1 MDFALTKE
9 QAETRSRAAA
19 FAAREL
25 APHAAE
31 YDLSHEFPWRNFHL
45 LAQEGFLCMTL
56 PERYGGQGADYLSY
70 TLCVEEFSRAC
81 AVTGVIFE
89 VHNSLHAEAVYN
101 HGTEEQRMRFL
112 PRLARGEALGAYS
125 LTEPNAGSDAAAL
138 QTQAA
143 RVDGGW
149 RLTGR
154 KVFTTNGGQADEYL
168 LYAVTS
174 PEKRSHGIT
183 CFIVPRDAAGLA
195 FGPPL
200 QKLGIRASAT
210 TDVILQDVFVPDDRV
225 LGTVDEGYKIALR
238 TLHGGRIG
246 IAAQAVGILQA
257 TLDNVSRYAL
267 ERETFGRRLA
277 DRQMVQAHLAE
288 MATDLEAARLLLYQA
303 AWKHGQGVRATKEI
317 SMAKLFASKVAVSG
331 ALRGQELMG
340 GEGYQAGTL
349 QERLAR
355 DSKITEIYEG
365 TSEVQRMVIARALLA
380 EYQMQDA

>member
-1 MDFALTKE
+1 MDFALTEE
-9 QAETRSRAAA
+9 QAATRARARALAAQEFAPRAADYE
-19 FAAREL
+19 RT
-25 APHAAE
+25 
-31 YDLSHEFPWRNFHL
+31 HEFPWYNFHR
-45 LAQEGFLCMTL
+45 LAAEGFLCMTL
-56 PERYGGQGADYLSY
+56 PEKYGGRGADYLSY

-81 AVTGVIFE
+81 AVTGVLFE

-112 PRLARGEALGAYS
+112 PRLASGEVLGAYS

-143 RVDGGW
+143 RVEGGW
-149 RLTGR
+149 RVNGR

-183 CFIVPRDAAGLA
+183 CFVVPKDAPGLT
-195 FGPPL
+195 FVPPL
-200 QKLGIRASAT
+200 HKLGIRASAT

-225 LGTVDEGYKIALR
+225 LGIVDEGYKIALR

-246 IAAQAVGILQA
+246 IAAQAVAILQA
-257 TLDNVSRYAL
+257 TLDNAARYSL

-277 DRQMVQAHLAE
+277 DRQLVQAHLAE

-303 AWKHGQGVRATKEI
+303 AWKHGQGTRATKEI

-331 ALRGQELMG
+331 AMRGAELMG

-349 QERLAR
+349 QERLVR

-365 TSEVQRMVIARALLA
+365 TSEIQRMVIARALLA
-380 EYQMQDA
+380 EYQLQEV

>member
-1 MDFALTKE
+1 MDFALTPE
-9 QAETRSRAAA
+9 QEAIRAR
-19 FAAREL
+19 ARALGQREF

-31 YDLSHEFPWRNFHL
+31 YDKSHEFPWRNFHL
-45 LAQEGFLCMTL
+45 LAEEGFLCMTL
-56 PERYGGQGADYLSY
+56 PERYGGKGADYLSY
-70 TLCVEEFSRAC
+70 ALCVEEFSRAC
-81 AVTGVIFE
+81 PVTGVIFE

-112 PRLARGEALGAYS
+112 PRLARGEVLGAYS
-125 LTEPNAGSDAAAL
+125 LTEPNAGSDASAL
-138 QTQAA
+138 QTQAV
-143 RVDGGW
+143 RVEGGW
-149 RLTGR
+149 RLSGR
-154 KVFTTNGGQADEYL
+154 KIFTTNGGQADEYL

-183 CFIVPRDAAGLA
+183 CFIVPKEAPGLS

-225 LGTVDEGYKIALR
+225 LGVVDEGYKIALR

-257 TLDNVSRYAL
+257 TLDNVARYAL

-277 DRQMVQAHLAE
+277 DRQLVQAHLAE
-288 MATDLEAARLLLYQA
+288 MATELEAARLLLYQA
-303 AWKHGQGVRATKEI
+303 AWKHGQGQRVTKEI
-317 SMAKLFASKVAVSG
+317 SMAKLFASKVAVAG
-331 ALRGQELMG
+331 TMRAAELMG

-349 QERLAR
+349 QERLVR

-365 TSEVQRMVIARALLA
+365 TSEIQRMVIARALLA
-380 EYQMQDA
+380 EYQMQEV